1 LIFIKISDNDFIIVI
16 NLKGKK
22 VHTLEFK
29 NGEIINIFD
38 DINEIRLSY
47 IFEII
52 NPNEVNSISNF
63 Q

>member
-1 LIFIKISDNDFIIVI
+1 MIFIKISDNNFIIVI

-22 VHTLEFK
+22 VHTLEVQDE
-29 NGEIINIFD
+29 EIANIFD